1 MILAFHPPQVVLLL
15 ISLALHLQES
25 FLLLIHLVNI
35 PRQILTV
42 AVMNLQLLPNGARHH
57 PVMEAR
63 VMEGAIQESAT
74 AGGEIAE
81 KTGTE
86 REIMTEEKGKGVA
99 GGDVP
104 GADQEKGREAIA
116 IGGIE
121 VIAMGI
127 VIGTGMKERRR

>member
-1 MILAFHPPQVVLLL
+1 M
-15 ISLALHLQES
+15 
-25 FLLLIHLVNI
+25 
-35 PRQILTV
+35 
-42 AVMNLQLLPNGARHH
+42 G
-57 PVMEAR
+57 
-63 VMEGAIQESAT
+63 
-74 AGGEIAE
+74 GGEIAE

-127 VIGTGMKERRR
+127 VIGTGMKERSRSRSRKKSKKEKKSDKEREEESSSRVESRGESKENRDKSDGPAKVTVISGVRGVSVKEEPK

>member
-15 ISLALHLQES
+15 ISLALHRQES

-42 AVMNLQLLPNGARHH
+42 AVMNPQLLLNGALHH

-81 KTGTE
+81 KTDTE

-127 VIGTGMKERRR
+127 VIGTGMKERKR